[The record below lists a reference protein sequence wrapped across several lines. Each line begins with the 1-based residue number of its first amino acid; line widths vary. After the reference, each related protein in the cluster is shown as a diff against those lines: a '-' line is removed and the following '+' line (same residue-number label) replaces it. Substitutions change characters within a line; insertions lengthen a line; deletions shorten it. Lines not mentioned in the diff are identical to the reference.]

1 MALNVLPDGW
11 TPQKLQAF
19 NDVVDAATA
28 YNTYA
33 NALAAL
39 GVNNATLNQ
48 DRTDV
53 ANLIK
58 NVLGP
63 RLIAQG

>member
-1 MALNVLPDGW
+1 MSLTVIPDGW
-11 TPQKLQAF
+11 STDKLQAF
-19 NDVVDAATA
+19 NDLVDAATA
-28 YNTYA
+28 YNTFA
-33 NALAAL
+33 NALQAL

-53 ANLIK
+53 GNLIK